1 MGQVT
6 GKEARRPLR
15 GYAPWV
21 FLLAC
26 LAWSWTWW
34 GLAAASPGP
43 WLAGPSLALFV
54 LGGLGP
60 LVVAALLV
68 GRGHATESPAS
79 FWRRAVDPRRV
90 AWRWWVVVA
99 ALATLPPLLV
109 RLLSG
114 PAEGPLLAPGPLAF
128 LVVGALAGAAEEPGW
143 RGYAQHGLQQRIP
156 VLTASLV
163 VGVAWAAWHV
173 PLFWI
178 DGTYQHS
185 LGVGTAAFWS
195 FHAAIIAGSVV
206 YGWLHNV
213 VGGATIAAVAFHA
226 AGNVTNELVVAD
238 DAPVVTVAVQA
249 GLAVAVTIVAWS
261 WIRRPGPA
269 EASPTAR

>member
-1 MGQVT
+1 MRT
-6 GKEARRPLR
+6 DTRRRPR
-15 GYAPWV
+15 GYAPWG

-34 GLAAASPGP
+34 GLAAALPGP

-60 LVVAALLV
+60 LLVAAVLV
-68 GRGHATESPAS
+68 GLGHAAESPAP
-79 FWRRAVDPRRV
+79 FWRRAVDPRGV
-90 AWRWWVVVA
+90 APRWWVVVV
-99 ALATLPPLLV
+99 ALATLPPLLA

-114 PAEGPLLAPGPLAF
+114 PAGGPLLDPGPLAF

-156 VLTASLV
+156 VLTAGLI
-163 VGVAWAAWHV
+163 VGIAWAAWHV

-178 DGTYQHS
+178 DGTYQHG
-185 LGVGTAAFWS
+185 LGVGTAAFWA
-195 FHAAIIAGSVV
+195 FHAAILAASVV
-206 YGWLHNV
+206 YGWLHNA

-226 AGNVTNELVVAD
+226 VGNVTNELLPAD
-238 DAPVVTVAVQA
+238 GAPLVTVAVQA
-249 GLAVAVTIVAWS
+249 GLAVAVTAAAWG
-261 WIRRPGPA
+261 WIRRPMPVDGSPA
-269 EASPTAR
+269 AR